1 MTDFL
6 KDTWYLYIRLI
17 RVTRRMPIFLVLSI
31 LQPVLWMLL
40 FGQLFGV
47 VTTLEGFEA
56 ESYVQFITPGI
67 AIMTALFSAAYNGI
81 GLLRDIESGI
91 FDRLL
96 ATPVSRGAVVA
107 SRVLL
112 AASQVIVQAAIL
124 LAMGFALG
132 ARAHGGVLGLVLV
145 LFAASLLAAAF
156 AATSCGMALIARRQ
170 EMVIAAMNFI
180 VLPMTFLSSMI
191 MVHGLMPAWIRTVAR
206 FNPVD
211 WAVTVARHGFEG
223 QATIELAQSLAL
235 LSGFTLACAVFAARA
250 FAHYQR
256 AL

>member
-1 MTDFL
+1 MDFL
-6 KDTWYLYIRLI
+6 KDTWYLYVRLV
-17 RVTRRMPIFLVLSI
+17 RVTRRMPVFLVLSI

-40 FGQLFGV
+40 FGQLFGI
-47 VTTLEGFEA
+47 VTTLDGFEA

-67 AIMTALFSAAYNGI
+67 SIMTALFSASYNGM
-81 GLLRDIESGI
+81 GLLRDIETGI
-91 FDRLL
+91 LDRLL

-112 AASQVIVQAAIL
+112 AASQVLVQAAVL

-132 ARAHGGVLGLVLV
+132 ARAHGGVLGLALV
-145 LFAASLLAAAF
+145 LLAASLLGAAF
-156 AATSCGMALIARRQ
+156 AATSCGMALITRRQ
-170 EMVIAAMNFI
+170 ELVIAAMNFI

-191 MVHGLMPAWIRTVAR
+191 MTPNLIPAWIRTVAR

-223 QATIELAQSLAL
+223 QVTAEATLSLVLLA
-235 LSGFTLACAVFAARA
+235 GFTAVCAAFAARA
-250 FAHYQR
+250 FDRYER
-256 AL
+256 SM